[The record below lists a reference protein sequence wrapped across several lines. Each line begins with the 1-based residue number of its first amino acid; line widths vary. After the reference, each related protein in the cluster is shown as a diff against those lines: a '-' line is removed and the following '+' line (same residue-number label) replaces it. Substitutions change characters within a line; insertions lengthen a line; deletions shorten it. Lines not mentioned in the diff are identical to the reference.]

1 MANLKIEVFNN
12 SSNGPETTI
21 KIPLDVLK
29 VASKLMPKNIMSSLE
44 EKGIDLNHIL
54 YVTQKEKIRGI
65 LVEIEE
71 HRKNERIVIS
81 VG

>member
-12 SSNGPETTI
+12 NSNGPETTI

-29 VASKLMPKNIMSSLE
+29 VASKLMPKHIMSSLE
-44 EKGIDLNHIL
+44 EKGIDINHLL
-54 YVTQKEKIRGI
+54 YATQKEKIQGI

-71 HRKNERIVIS
+71 HRKNERVVIS

>member
-1 MANLKIEVFNN
+1 MANLKIEVFKN
-12 SSNGPETTI
+12 SSTGPETTI

-29 VASKLMPKNIMSSLE
+29 VASKLMPKNVMSSLE
-44 EKGIDLNHIL
+44 EKGIDINHLL
-54 YVTQKEKIRGI
+54 YATQKEKIQGI

-71 HRKNERIVIS
+71 HTKNERVVIS